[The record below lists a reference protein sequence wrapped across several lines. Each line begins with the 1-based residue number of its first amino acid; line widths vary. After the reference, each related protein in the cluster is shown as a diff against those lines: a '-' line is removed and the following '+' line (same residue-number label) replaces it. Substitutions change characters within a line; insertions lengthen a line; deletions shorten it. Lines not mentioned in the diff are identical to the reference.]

1 MDKTSNPRLP
11 IMVIIMLG
19 IMTTFGPL
27 TIDMYVPSLPN
38 VQNAFDTTASQVQL
52 TLSFAMI
59 GLAVGQFIFGPLSD
73 AYGRKKVALI
83 IISLYV
89 IASLIAVFT
98 TSLSILLT
106 LRLIQGLTG
115 GGVIVIAKASIGD
128 QHKGKALAKG
138 LASLLVVNGIISII
152 APLIGGYAL
161 TIANWKA
168 IFLILTI
175 ISFAILLFAFF
186 KMEET
191 RSTHLSKLNFSAI
204 FKNFGSLLKK
214 PAFIIP
220 MLLQGLTYVMLFSFS
235 SAAPFITQKIYDMT
249 PQQFSILFAI
259 NGIGL
264 IIVSQL
270 TATLVE
276 YINRYLLLILLTLI
290 QIAGV
295 ILICFTLIFHL
306 PLWVLVIAYFLNVCP
321 VTGIGPLSF
330 TLAMESRTG
339 GSGNAS
345 SLLGLF
351 QFILGGIMSPL
362 VGLKGEYSVMPYI
375 IILIITTIFIVL
387 LEISLKSFTFK
398 NSSN

>member
-1 MDKTSNPRLP
+1 MDKITNRQLP
-11 IMVIIMLG
+11 LMVIIMLG

-38 VQNAFDTTASQVQL
+38 VQSDFGTTTSQVQL

-59 GLAVGQFIFGPLSD
+59 GLAIGQFTFGPLSD
-73 AYGRKKVALI
+73 AYGRKKIALLI
-83 IISLYV
+83 ISIYV

-98 TSLSILLT
+98 TSLSLL
-106 LRLIQGLTG
+106 LVIRLIQGLTG
-115 GGVIVIAKASIGD
+115 GGAIVIAKASIGD
-128 QHKGKALAKG
+128 QHKGKSLAKG
-138 LASLLVVNGIISII
+138 LASLLVVNGIITIL

-161 TIANWKA
+161 SVSNWKA

-175 ISFAILLFAFF
+175 VSFAILIFAFF

-191 RSTHLSKLNFSAI
+191 RDTDLTKLNFSLI
-204 FKNFGSLLKK
+204 FKDFGYLLKK

-235 SAAPFITQKIYDMT
+235 SAAPFITQKIYNMT
-249 PQQFSILFAI
+249 PQQFSILFAL

-264 IIVSQL
+264 IIMSQL
-270 TATLVE
+270 TALLVE
-276 YINRYLLLILLTLI
+276 YINRYFLLILLTLI

-295 ILICFTLIFHL
+295 VLIIFTLIFHL
-306 PLWVLVIAYFLNVCP
+306 PLWVLIIAFFLNVCP

-362 VGLKGEYSVMPYI
+362 VGLKGEYSVMPYLI
-375 IILIITTIFIVL
+375 ILTITAILIIL
-387 LEISLKSFTFK
+387 LEILLKSIMK
-398 NSSN
+398 KQNV

>member
-1 MDKTSNPRLP
+1 MDKITNRQLP
-11 IMVIIMLG
+11 LMVIIMLG

-38 VQNAFDTTASQVQL
+38 VQSDFGTTTSQVQL

-59 GLAVGQFIFGPLSD
+59 GLAIGQFTFGPLSD
-73 AYGRKKVALI
+73 AYGRKKIALLI
-83 IISLYV
+83 ISIYV

-98 TSLSILLT
+98 TSLSLL
-106 LRLIQGLTG
+106 LVIRLIQGLTG
-115 GGVIVIAKASIGD
+115 GGAIVIAKASIGD
-128 QHKGKALAKG
+128 QHKGKSLAKG
-138 LASLLVVNGIISII
+138 LASLLVVNGIITIL

-161 TIANWKA
+161 SVSNWKA

-175 ISFAILLFAFF
+175 VSFAILIFAFF

-191 RSTHLSKLNFSAI
+191 RDADLTKLNFALI
-204 FKNFGSLLKK
+204 FKDFGYLLKK

-249 PQQFSILFAI
+249 PQQFSILFAL

-264 IIVSQL
+264 IITSQL
-270 TATLVE
+270 TALLVE
-276 YINRYLLLILLTLI
+276 YINRYFLLILLTLI
-290 QIAGV
+290 QISGV
-295 ILICFTLIFHL
+295 VLILFTLILHL
-306 PLWVLVIAYFLNVCP
+306 PLWVLIIAFFLNGPIP

-362 VGLKGEYSVMPYI
+362 VGLKGEYSVLPYLI
-375 IILIITTIFIVL
+375 ILVITTILIILLEVL
-387 LEISLKSFTFK
+387 LKSIMIK
-398 NSSN
+398 RNA

>member
-1 MDKTSNPRLP
+1 MDKITNRQLP
-11 IMVIIMLG
+11 LMVIIMLG

-38 VQNAFDTTASQVQL
+38 VQSDFGATTSQVQL

-59 GLAVGQFIFGPLSD
+59 GLAIGQFTFGPLSD
-73 AYGRKKVALI
+73 AYGRKKIALLI
-83 IISLYV
+83 ISIYV

-98 TSLSILLT
+98 TSLSLL
-106 LRLIQGLTG
+106 LIIRLIQGLTG
-115 GGVIVIAKASIGD
+115 GGAIVIAKASIGD
-128 QHKGKALAKG
+128 QHKGKSLAKG
-138 LASLLVVNGIISII
+138 LASLLVVNGIITIL

-161 TIANWKA
+161 SVSNWKA
-168 IFLILTI
+168 IFLILTVV
-175 ISFAILLFAFF
+175 SFAILIFAFF

-191 RSTHLSKLNFSAI
+191 RDTDLTKLNFPLI
-204 FKNFGSLLKK
+204 FKDFGYLLKK

-249 PQQFSILFAI
+249 PQQFSVLFAL

-264 IIVSQL
+264 IIMSQL
-270 TATLVE
+270 TALLVE
-276 YINRYLLLILLTLI
+276 YMNRYLLLVLLTLI
-290 QIAGV
+290 QILGV
-295 ILICFTLIFHL
+295 VLIIFVLIFHL
-306 PLWVLVIAYFLNVCP
+306 PLWVLIIAFFLNVCP

-362 VGLKGEYSVMPYI
+362 VGLKGEYSVMSYLI
-375 IILIITTIFIVL
+375 ILVITTILIILLEVL
-387 LEISLKSFTFK
+387 LKSILVK
-398 NSSN
+398 HNA

>member
-1 MDKTSNPRLP
+1 MDKITNRQLP
-11 IMVIIMLG
+11 LMVIIMLG

-38 VQNAFDTTASQVQL
+38 VQSDFGTTTSQVQL

-59 GLAVGQFIFGPLSD
+59 GLAIGQFTFGPLSD
-73 AYGRKKVALI
+73 AYGRKKIALLI
-83 IISLYV
+83 ISIYV

-98 TSLSILLT
+98 TSLTLL
-106 LRLIQGLTG
+106 LIIRLIQGLTG
-115 GGVIVIAKASIGD
+115 GGAIVIAKASIGD
-128 QHKGKALAKG
+128 QHKGKSLAKG
-138 LASLLVVNGIISII
+138 LASLLVVNGIITIL

-161 TIANWKA
+161 SVSNWKA

-175 ISFAILLFAFF
+175 VSFAILIFAFF

-191 RSTHLSKLNFSAI
+191 RDTDLTKLNFSLI
-204 FKNFGSLLKK
+204 FKDFGYLLKK

-249 PQQFSILFAI
+249 PQQFSILFAL

-264 IIVSQL
+264 IIMSQL
-270 TATLVE
+270 TALLVE
-276 YINRYLLLILLTLI
+276 YINRYFLLVLLTLI

-295 ILICFTLIFHL
+295 VLIIFTLIFHL
-306 PLWVLVIAYFLNVCP
+306 PLWVLIIAFFLNVCP

-362 VGLKGEYSVMPYI
+362 VGLKGEYSVMPYLI
-375 IILIITTIFIVL
+375 ILTITAILIIL
-387 LEISLKSFTFK
+387 LEILLKSIMLK
-398 NSSN
+398 RNV

>member
-1 MDKTSNPRLP
+1 MDKITNRQLP
-11 IMVIIMLG
+11 LMVIIMLG

-38 VQNAFDTTASQVQL
+38 VQSDFGATTSQVQL

-59 GLAVGQFIFGPLSD
+59 GLAIGQFTFGPLSD
-73 AYGRKKVALI
+73 AYGRKKIALLI
-83 IISLYV
+83 ISIYV

-98 TSLSILLT
+98 TSLSLL
-106 LRLIQGLTG
+106 LIIRLIQGLTG
-115 GGVIVIAKASIGD
+115 GGAIVIAKASIGD
-128 QHKGKALAKG
+128 QHKGKSLAKG
-138 LASLLVVNGIISII
+138 LASLLVVNGIITIL

-161 TIANWKA
+161 SVSNWKA
-168 IFLILTI
+168 IFLILTVV
-175 ISFAILLFAFF
+175 SFAILIFAFF

-191 RSTHLSKLNFSAI
+191 RDTDLTKLNFPLI
-204 FKNFGSLLKK
+204 FKDFGYLLKK

-249 PQQFSILFAI
+249 PQQFSVLFAL

-264 IIVSQL
+264 IIMSQL
-270 TATLVE
+270 TALLVE
-276 YINRYLLLILLTLI
+276 YMNRYLLLVLLTLI
-290 QIAGV
+290 QILGV
-295 ILICFTLIFHL
+295 VLIIFVLIFHL
-306 PLWVLVIAYFLNVCP
+306 PLWVLIIAFFLNICP

-362 VGLKGEYSVMPYI
+362 VGLKGEYSVMPYLI
-375 IILIITTIFIVL
+375 ILVITTILIILLEVL
-387 LEISLKSFTFK
+387 LKSILVK
-398 NSSN
+398 HKA

>member
-1 MDKTSNPRLP
+1 MDKITNRQLP
-11 IMVIIMLG
+11 LMVIIMLG

-38 VQNAFDTTASQVQL
+38 VQSDFGTTTSQVQL

-59 GLAVGQFIFGPLSD
+59 GLAIGQFTFGPLSD
-73 AYGRKKVALI
+73 AYGRKKIALLI
-83 IISLYV
+83 ISIYV

-98 TSLSILLT
+98 TSLSLL
-106 LRLIQGLTG
+106 LVIRLIQGLTG
-115 GGVIVIAKASIGD
+115 GGAIVIAKASIGD
-128 QHKGKALAKG
+128 QHKGKSLAKG
-138 LASLLVVNGIISII
+138 LASLLVVNGIITIL

-161 TIANWKA
+161 SVSNWKA

-175 ISFAILLFAFF
+175 VSFAILIFAFF

-191 RSTHLSKLNFSAI
+191 RDTDLTKLNFSLI
-204 FKNFGSLLKK
+204 FKDFGYLLKK
-214 PAFIIP
+214 PTFIIP

-249 PQQFSILFAI
+249 PQQFSILFAL

-264 IIVSQL
+264 IIMSQL
-270 TATLVE
+270 TALLVE
-276 YINRYLLLILLTLI
+276 YINRYFLLILLTLI

-295 ILICFTLIFHL
+295 VLIIFTLIFHL
-306 PLWVLVIAYFLNVCP
+306 PLWVLIIAFFLNVCP

-362 VGLKGEYSVMPYI
+362 VGLKGEYSVMPYLI
-375 IILIITTIFIVL
+375 ILTITAILIIL
-387 LEISLKSFTFK
+387 LEILLKSIMMK
-398 NSSN
+398 QNV